1 MPRGSPMGWC
11 RSPKPTASRG
21 NERTAM
27 KIKPSNG
34 GVIVEL
40 GAQEAGLPDKSSP
53 FCIQKILVPVDFSE
67 CSRKAL
73 RYAIPFAK
81 QFGASLTLL
90 FVTQINYAVGEF
102 GMVDSP
108 LLEVQVREA
117 AEQSLDKLMAEEIG
131 NAVPASRAMRIG
143 RPATEIAAAAKEL
156 DADLIIISTHG
167 HTGLKHVFLGSVTEN
182 VARVAPCPVLVV
194 REEEHEFLRD

>member
-1 MPRGSPMGWC
+1 
-11 RSPKPTASRG
+11 
-21 NERTAM
+21 M

-34 GVIVEL
+34 GVVVEL
-40 GAQEAGLPDKSSP
+40 GAREAGLTGETPSP
-53 FCIQKILVPVDFSE
+53 FSIHKILVPVDFSE

-102 GMVDSP
+102 GMIDSP
-108 LLEVQVREA
+108 LMEGQVREA
-117 AEQSLDKLMAEEIG
+117 AEKAMDKLMSEEVG
-131 NAVPASRAMRIG
+131 DVVPATKQTRIG

-182 VARVAPCPVLVV
+182 VARIAPCPVLVV
-194 REEEHEFLRD
+194 REEEHEFLRA